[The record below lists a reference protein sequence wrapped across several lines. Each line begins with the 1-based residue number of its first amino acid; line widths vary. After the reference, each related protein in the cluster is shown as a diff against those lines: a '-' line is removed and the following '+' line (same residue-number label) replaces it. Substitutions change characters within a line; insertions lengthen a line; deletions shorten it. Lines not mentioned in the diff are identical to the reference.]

1 MTEMVTGTPA
11 IVGFTNG
18 NDYNRRNGWEYGD
31 YAYARAVDAGEQ
43 TRDLLAAI
51 AATDVAV
58 EKTGAAN
65 ALATEKIGAAGILE
79 SAKNSAALHVQMA
92 AMATAAAQQA
102 AANQQAS
109 MMYANSNASA
119 AVLLATQNAAAI
131 AAQVAECCCE
141 TKELI
146 RANDAQRIR
155 DELSLL
161 QTQFLIVTGGL
172 TPSVA
177 RSRIAA

>member
-18 NDYNRRNGWEYGD
+18 DNRRNGWEYGD

-43 TRDLLAAI
+43 TRDLLAAT
-51 AATDVAV
+51 ALNGVAI

-79 SAKNSAALHVQMA
+79 SAKNAAALNVQIAASSAAFGA
-92 AMATAAAQQA
+92 QA

-119 AVLLATQNAAAI
+119 AVLLATQNAAAL
-131 AAQVAECCCE
+131 AAQIAECCCE

-146 RANDAQRIR
+146 RATDAQRIR
-155 DELSLL
+155 DELALL
-161 QTQFLIVTGGL
+161 QTQFMMVTGGL
-172 TPSVA
+172 TPAGAAA
-177 RSRIAA
+177 RRIA